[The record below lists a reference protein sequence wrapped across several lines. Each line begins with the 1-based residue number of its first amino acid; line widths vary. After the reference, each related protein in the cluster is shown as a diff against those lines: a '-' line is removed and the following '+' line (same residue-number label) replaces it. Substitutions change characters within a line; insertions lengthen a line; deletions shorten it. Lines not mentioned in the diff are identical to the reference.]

1 MHRIQNLH
9 RSQQVTI
16 IIYMAR
22 KVHTAYMLLK
32 LIVNISPLPFSPFGA
47 LDAVNASKSMK
58 I

>member
-22 KVHTAYMLLK
+22 KVHTAYMLLS
-32 LIVNISPLPFSPFGA
+32 LLSISVPYLSPPFGA